1 MELKVCRIM
10 FSDNAWSGGKTG
22 TRKLHILHVTTF
34 CLDLRKLAFS
44 GVIIGLLRRIE
55 EKAVKACFM
64 IRAYS

>member
-10 FSDNAWSGGKTG
+10 FSDNAWSGGK
-22 TRKLHILHVTTF
+22 KQALEKYIFYMF
-34 CLDLRKLAFS
+34 CLVLGKLAFS

-55 EKAVKACFM
+55 EKAIRACFL